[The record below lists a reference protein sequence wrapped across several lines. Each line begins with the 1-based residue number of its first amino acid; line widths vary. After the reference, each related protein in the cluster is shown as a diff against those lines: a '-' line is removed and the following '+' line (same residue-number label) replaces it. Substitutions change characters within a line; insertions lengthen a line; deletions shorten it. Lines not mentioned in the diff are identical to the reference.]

1 MMVIFLTGLV
11 TMILMRTLRKDFA
24 NYARDEDEGGELG
37 DLAEDSGWKQV
48 RGDVFRSPPHLVLFS
63 ALLGTGYQ
71 LTLLVF
77 CVILL
82 AALAD
87 FYEDRGA
94 IMTAL
99 VICYTL
105 TSFIGGYASAGFY
118 TRMGGKNWIQ
128 VLLLTSIMF
137 PGFCY
142 GVIFVLNLVAVA
154 YHSLAYVHVTT
165 MVRTLLLPL
174 RAPH

>member
-1 MMVIFLTGLV
+1 MVIFLTGLV

-24 NYARDEDEGGELG
+24 NYARGDDDDAGELG
-37 DLAEDSGWKQV
+37 DLTEDSGWKQV
-48 RGDVFRSPPHLVLFS
+48 RGDVFRTPPHLVFFS
-63 ALLGTGYQ
+63 SLLGTGYQ
-71 LTLLVF
+71 LTLLIF

-105 TSFIGGYASAGFY
+105 TSFIGGFASAG
-118 TRMGGKNWIQ
+118 
-128 VLLLTSIMF
+128 V
-137 PGFCY
+137 
-142 GVIFVLNLVAVA
+142 
-154 YHSLAYVHVTT
+154 
-165 MVRTLLLPL
+165 
-174 RAPH
+174 